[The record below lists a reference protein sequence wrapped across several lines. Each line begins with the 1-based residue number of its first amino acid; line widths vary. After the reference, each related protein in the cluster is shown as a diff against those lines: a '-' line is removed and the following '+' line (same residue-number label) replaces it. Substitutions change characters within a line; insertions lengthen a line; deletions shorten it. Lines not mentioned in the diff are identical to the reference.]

1 MLTSSTLVETV
12 NINYEDFTEGFLTC
26 GTCLCTYDAGEHNPK
41 LLHCSHT
48 VCRSCLEKISTLPG
62 VREAGSF
69 RCPICRE
76 SIPLPR
82 GGIVTLPP
90 SFLVNQLLDLM
101 ARQRRDV
108 IPKCSTHVQQEL
120 LFCETCDCVFC
131 TICTSGSHR
140 NLHANSPTGCEHT
153 VRVCSWLLQNLDD
166 VFSTAYC
173 IL

>member
-1 MLTSSTLVETV
+1 MTPVSTLSILRLAVSGWTASDSLLRTS
-12 NINYEDFTEGFLTC
+12 NLLGDHY
-26 GTCLCTYDAGEHNPK
+26 PK

-48 VCRSCLEKISTLPG
+48 VCRGCLEKISSLPG

-76 SIPLPR
+76 TIPLPR
-82 GGIVTLPP
+82 GGVATLPP

-101 ARQRRDV
+101 AQQRRDV

-131 TICTSGSHR
+131 TICTNGSHS

-153 VRVCSWLLQNLDD
+153 VRDPSDAPN
-166 VFSTAYC
+166 S
-173 IL
+173 